1 MSDAVRARGLTKAY
15 RLYGSQVQ
23 RACDAL
29 GLLPAARAA
38 TIPTH
43 VALAG
48 VDLRVE
54 RGERVAI
61 IGRNGAGKSTL
72 LKLVTGVLKPSAGSI
87 EVSGDVKALLEI
99 GAGFHPQLTGRDNVL
114 GYLGHLGVTG
124 DAARRALAEI
134 VEFAEVE
141 EYAGQPMK
149 TYSAGMAMR
158 LMFSAATQLA
168 PEILVLD
175 EVLSVGDAYFNQK
188 SFARIR
194 DLCAARDATLLLV
207 THDIYAAR
215 SFCDRFVW
223 IDAGKVRADGDPVS
237 VVAAYEESVRAQAA
251 AETGRRMVV
260 AAERE
265 EPGAVV
271 VELGPPRDEPWTGPV
286 WFRSVALYADETLL
300 GEVRADGG
308 AAGGAWP
315 EAASGWS
322 TVETRDGSP
331 ARRLDPWKAP
341 FQRGPVRIAAGGGAE
356 EPGRLKVVAEAWSRN
371 ASRLEARVQ
380 GARVPPRSAV
390 RPLPAA
396 AWTRVELDGLA
407 PAEPLKNEGRYRYGT
422 GRAVVERVTFA
433 DASGPS
439 QEFAVGGRMCVEIVA
454 RVVDPALDEGSTLV
468 LAFHKEGIVEATRVV
483 SEGLR
488 LGPAGTPRRISL
500 TLDPLLLG
508 DGEYLVSVLLAEEQ
522 YYWRPTPYFAVSPRV
537 HDFWSRFQSLRV
549 SGAHPGERG
558 GVFRHPARLA
568 QDGDSGGGNGP

>member
-1 MSDAVRARGLTKAY
+1 MSEAVRARGLTKAY
-15 RLYGSQVQ
+15 RLYASQVQ
-23 RACDAL
+23 RALDAL
-29 GLLPAARAA
+29 GLLPAERRAA
-38 TIPTH
+38 IPTH
-43 VALAG
+43 LALAG
-48 VDLRVE
+48 VDLRIE
-54 RGERVAI
+54 RGEKVAI

-72 LKLVTGVLKPSAGSI
+72 LKLVTGVLQPTAGSI
-87 EVSGDVKALLEI
+87 EVGGDVKALLEI
-99 GAGFHPQLTGRDNVL
+99 GAGFHPQLTGRENVL
-114 GYLGHLGVTG
+114 GYLGHLGVSG
-124 DAARRALAEI
+124 VAARRALAEI

-194 DLCAARDATLLLV
+194 ELCAARDATLLLV

-223 IDAGKVRADGDPVS
+223 IDAGTVRADGDAVS

-251 AETGRRMVV
+251 AEAGRRMVV
-260 AAERE
+260 AAERAA
-265 EPGAVV
+265 PGGLV

-286 WFRSVALYADETLL
+286 WFRSVALYADKTLL
-300 GEVRADGG
+300 GQVRADGG
-308 AAGGAWP
+308 APGDAWS

-322 TVETRDGSP
+322 AVETRDGSA

-341 FQRGPVRIAAGGGAE
+341 FQRAAVRIAPNGDVA
-356 EPGRLKVVAEAWSRN
+356 PGPLAVVAEAWSARP
-371 ASRLEARVQ
+371 ARLEARVQ
-380 GARVPPRSAV
+380 GAQLPPRSAV
-390 RPLPAA
+390 RELQVS
-396 AWTRVELDGLA
+396 AWARVEFGDLA
-407 PAEPLKNEGRYRYGT
+407 PAEPLKSEGRYRYGT
-422 GRAVVERVTFA
+422 GRAVVESVTFA

-439 QEFAVGGRMCVEIVA
+439 QEFEVGGRMCVEIVA
-454 RVVDPALDEGSTLV
+454 RVVDPVLDEGSTLV
-468 LAFHKEGIVEATRVV
+468 VAFHKEGIVEATRVV
-483 SEGLR
+483 SEGVR

-500 TLDPLLLG
+500 TLEPLLLG

-537 HDFWSRFQSLRV
+537 HDFWSRFQSIRV
-549 SGAHPGERG
+549 GGAHPGERG
-558 GVFRHPARLA
+558 GVFRHPALLA
-568 QDGDSGGGNGP
+568 QDGKARGAGG